1 MVFNPAFIWAFSF
14 LHVMIA
20 SGVIFEDVDMTAQTE
35 AELAVTKGAHSMA
48 FSGLLSIAG
57 SDAFFNSLREDLLN
71 FRWVLVDALSFAI
84 VECNQN
90 RRLSLFCR
98 HEASVSPE
106 SATIAMIHLFAGE
119 DAAGNYVP

>member
-1 MVFNPAFIWAFSF
+1 MVFDPAFSWALSF

-20 SGVIFEDVDMTAQTE
+20 SGVIFEGADMTAQTE
-35 AELAVTKGAHSMA
+35 AELAVAKGAHNIA
-48 FSGLLSIAG
+48 FSEVLSIAG
-57 SDAFFNSLREDLLN
+57 SGAFFNSLREDLSD

-84 VECNQN
+84 VECDQN

-98 HEASVSPE
+98 HEASASPE

>member
-1 MVFNPAFIWAFSF
+1 MVFNPAFSWALSF

-20 SGVIFEDVDMTAQTE
+20 SGVIFEGADMTAQTE
-35 AELAVTKGAHSMA
+35 AELAVAKGAHNMA

-57 SDAFFNSLREDLLN
+57 SGAFFNSLRKDLSD
-71 FRWVLVDALSFAI
+71 FRWVLVDALSVAI
-84 VECNQN
+84 VECDQN
-90 RRLSLFCR
+90 RRLSLFCL
-98 HEASVSPE
+98 HQASASPE